1 MNLPN
6 PQKGQHRIVILGGG
20 FGGLKLARHLAREP
34 RFQLLIIDRN
44 NFHQFQ
50 PLLYQVATAG
60 LESPSISFPLRKV
73 FQNRKNVFIR
83 VAEITGVETSNKTV
97 KTSTGD
103 YKYDTL
109 VIALGTNT
117 NYFGNQQLKTNG
129 MGLKSVPEAIYLRNK
144 LLKNYEKALVA
155 STEEERIAALNMVI
169 VGGGPTGVELA
180 GAVAEMRNHTLPK
193 EYPEIDFTK
202 MEIVLIEALDR
213 VLSTMSESSSRKAQ
227 KYLESLGVSVRL
239 NTRVDAYDGQ
249 TVTTNN
255 EPINSKLVVWA
266 AGVKPV
272 HLEGFPSH
280 LLTKKGRI
288 RTDEFNRVE
297 SLDNVYVVGDL
308 AGMSTADYPD
318 GHPQVAPAAI
328 QQAKNLAKNLKRGL
342 KNKSPKPFRYVDK
355 GSMATVGRNLAVVE
369 LPFIKFGGLFAWFT
383 WMFVHL
389 MSIVG
394 IKNRFFVFINW
405 MSNYFSSS
413 NLSLRLILSA
423 QKDTSHEA

>member
-1 MNLPN
+1 MKLPD
-6 PQKGQHRIVILGGG
+6 PQKGQQRIVILGAG
-20 FGGLKLARHLAREP
+20 FGGLKLARLLARDTH
-34 RFQLLIIDRN
+34 FQLLIIDRN

-73 FQNRKNVFIR
+73 FQNRKNVLIR
-83 VAEITGVETSNKTV
+83 VAEITGIETSNKII

-103 YKYDTL
+103 YKYDLL

-117 NYFGNQQLKTNG
+117 NYFGNQQLKTKG

-155 STEEERIAALNMVI
+155 SSEEERSTHLNIVI

-180 GAVAEMRNHTLPK
+180 GAVAEMRNHTLHK
-193 EYPEIDFTK
+193 EYPEIDFTR

-213 VLSTMSESSSRKAQ
+213 LLISMSESSSKKAA

-239 NTRVDAYDGQ
+239 NTHVDGYDGI
-249 TVTTNN
+249 TVTTNSA
-255 EPINSKLVVWA
+255 PVKSSCVVWA

-272 HLEGFPSH
+272 HLDGMPEEV
-280 LLTKKGRI
+280 LTKRGRI
-288 RTDEFNRVE
+288 NTNEYNRVE
-297 SLDNVYVVGDL
+297 SLDNVYVIGDL
-308 AGMSTADYPD
+308 AGMSTPDYPN

-328 QQAKNLAKNLKRGL
+328 QQAENLAKNLKRSL
-342 KNKSPKPFRYVDK
+342 KNKPLKPFRYVDK

-369 LPFIKFGGLFAWFT
+369 LPFVKFGGLFAWLT

-394 IKNRFFVFINW
+394 VKNRFFVLINW
-405 MSNYFSSS
+405 ISNYFSSS

-423 QKDTSHEA
+423 QKDTSHEE